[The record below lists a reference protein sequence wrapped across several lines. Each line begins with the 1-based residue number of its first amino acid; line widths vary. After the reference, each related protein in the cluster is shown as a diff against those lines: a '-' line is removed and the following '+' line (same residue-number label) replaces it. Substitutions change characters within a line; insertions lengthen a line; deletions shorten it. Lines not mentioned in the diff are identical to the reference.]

1 MIADATEGTWSSVGI
16 IAGGVEPVSAS
27 VGMVIG
33 AVEAVLGA
41 AAFAWLGD
49 IKQNSPEDIAS
60 GLRTFGGR

>member
-41 AAFAWLGD
+41 AAFAWLGG
-49 IKQNSPEDIAS
+49 IKQNSPE
-60 GLRTFGGR
+60 T